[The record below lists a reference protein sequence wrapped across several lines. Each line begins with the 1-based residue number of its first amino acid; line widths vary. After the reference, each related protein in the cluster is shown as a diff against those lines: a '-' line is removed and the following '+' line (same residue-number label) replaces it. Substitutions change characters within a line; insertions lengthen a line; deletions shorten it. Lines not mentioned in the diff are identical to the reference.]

1 MRKTT
6 LLSAV
11 LVAALGCTPLAFAQ
25 QSGHAWH
32 GHRSHHGMSMG
43 GHMYSKLNL
52 SDAQRT
58 QIKQLEKQSFAQAKP
73 QMQSLRQARQAFAA
87 ATPGTSAYQTAASNM
102 AEAEA
107 DAARSRA
114 TRRADTRAQIYQL
127 LTPAQRTQ
135 LASMRAERQAKMQQW
150 KASRQ
155 QNAAPQG
162 SATQ

>member
-1 MRKTT
+1 MRKST

-11 LVAALGCTPLAFAQ
+11 LVAALGCTPFAFAQ
-25 QSGHAWH
+25 QAGHAWH
-32 GHRSHHGMSMG
+32 GHHGMAMG
-43 GHMYSKLNL
+43 GHMYSKLGL

-58 QIKQLEKQSFAQAKP
+58 QIKQMTRRDFAQSKP
-73 QMQSLRQARQAFAA
+73 QRQALRRARQAYES
-87 ATPGTSAYQTAASNM
+87 ATPGTAAYQTAVSNM

-114 TRRADTRAQIYQL
+114 TNRANLRAQIYQL

-135 LASMRAERQAKMQQW
+135 LANLQAQRQARIQQR

-155 QNAAPQG
+155 QG
-162 SATQ
+162 ATSQASSSQSQ